1 MDLAHKKARNLTKNL
16 LVADSELDFLS
27 SAPVYLLGLTHK
39 CVMPS
44 NIKDQLGYLQAAYV

>member
-1 MDLAHKKARNLTKNL
+1 MRNEKSF

-27 SAPVYLLGLTHK
+27 SAPVYLLALTHK
-39 CVMPS
+39 CVMSS

>member
-1 MDLAHKKARNLTKNL
+1 MRNENEKSF

-39 CVMPS
+39 CVMLS
-44 NIKDQLGYLQAAYV
+44 NIKDQLGYLHAAYV

>member
-1 MDLAHKKARNLTKNL
+1 MRNENEKSF

-27 SAPVYLLGLTHK
+27 SAPVYLLGLTDK

-44 NIKDQLGYLQAAYV
+44 NIKDQLGYLQVAYV

>member
-1 MDLAHKKARNLTKNL
+1 MLN
-16 LVADSELDFLS
+16 LS

-44 NIKDQLGYLQAAYV
+44 SMKEQLEYLHAAYVSLG

>member
-1 MDLAHKKARNLTKNL
+1 MRNDFSKSF
-16 LVADSELDFLS
+16 LVGEELEFLS

-39 CVMPS
+39 CVIPS

>member
-1 MDLAHKKARNLTKNL
+1 MRNENEKTF

-44 NIKDQLGYLQAAYV
+44 NIKDQLGYLQVAYE